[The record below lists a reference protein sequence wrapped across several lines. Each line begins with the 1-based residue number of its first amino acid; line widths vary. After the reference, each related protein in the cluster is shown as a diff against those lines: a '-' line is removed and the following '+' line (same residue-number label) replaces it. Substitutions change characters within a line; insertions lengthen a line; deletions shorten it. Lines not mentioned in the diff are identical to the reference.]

1 MGLKHQIDPDAET
14 GRDTLCQT
22 LRLIYRR
29 FRAAD
34 DAEGMALTAQ
44 SFDFAKR
51 IVAKAQE
58 HKAARGI
65 AGSLI
70 RDGHPDEAD

>member
-1 MGLKHQIDPDAET
+1 MGFKYNIDPSTES
-14 GRDTLCQT
+14 GRDTLCQA
-22 LRLIYRR
+22 LRYIHRR
-29 FRAAD
+29 FAAHGD
-34 DAEGMALTAQ
+34 LEGMLLAAK

-65 AGSLI
+65 TGSLI
-70 RDGHPDEAD
+70 HDGHPDQDD